1 MQARTLPCGQ
11 GAIRINRSVLLRW
24 SPFMPDC
31 FLTTERSE
39 AGYCDFPVAKVR
51 INISFLPRRNSLVD
65 LARTSERLW
74 SPAAFGFLL

>member
-1 MQARTLPCGQ
+1 
-11 GAIRINRSVLLRW
+11 
-24 SPFMPDC
+24 MPDC